1 MLNLNYN
8 INPSKGPGN
17 CRGEVKFNYSASI
30 VVAGG
35 GGGGT
40 GGDGNGV
47 GGGGGG
53 GMAVTQSISIIPNVT
68 YQINVGAG
76 GAVSANGQDSYLI
89 GFDDNDTIPI
99 SFLAGGGKTGAA
111 PVAGINN
118 GGDSGTGSLVRGGV
132 VTQYA
137 KFNGGTGSYSPSG
150 GFGPAIAGGGGA
162 SNQANGA
169 NGTTASTQARGGNG
183 ASGITAGG
191 GGGATAGGPTPPPDS
206 VNGVPGTASAGA
218 GVGGNGSGVNP
229 SRGASAGTDGTVII
243 SYAGQPKAFVTNAS
257 TTTVDG
263 VTTHTFASGSGTF
276 IYTYPY
282 PWPDVV
288 PYTVEVCP
296 DEHNEDV
303 RPEIYWD
310 YSYITNLNRFPAV
323 PPFVSSSYATM
334 SINAQ
339 NTNCINVVSTNNN
352 SFTTNAQT
360 TVIPCLTGSNWP
372 KSGSVTMSLSVAGIT
387 YDPLA
392 VNQFY
397 SASLSSSANVYN
409 SNPSITGSIISSSF
423 LASEFYRFYVNANVI
438 HNYGY
443 SIPRNGLIQQLDA
456 SNPASYPGSGSVWY
470 DVSGYN
476 HNMSASFGATFPSYS
491 NNQFSFNG
499 INNAVSTFITSSL
512 PAFSMVVWQELGAYT
527 LTSNTSSRSGGA
539 YSIATGSTGQFDSL
553 TYNESRVESWEIA
566 TEQNN
571 RDVLSSVS
579 ETSASL
585 SEYVMISMTNTGVTG
600 SGSQKLYRNT
610 DLVATGSLGDSYTTN
625 KNLVL
630 VGSRYYSF
638 PSVSPPLEGFYA
650 PEGFYTGSIVAALL
664 YNRVLSQ
671 SEIIDIWNA
680 GASGN

>member
-8 INPSKGPGN
+8 INPSSGPGN

-30 VVAGG
+30 SVAGG
-35 GGGGT
+35 GGGGGT
-40 GGDGNGV
+40 GNFGA
-47 GGGGGG
+47 GGGGGAA
-53 GMAVTQSISIIPNVT
+53 MAVSQSISIIPNVA

-76 GAVSANGQDSYLI
+76 GAADSKGQDSYLI

-99 SFLAGGGKTGAA
+99 AFYAGGGN
-111 PVAGINN
+111 P
-118 GGDSGTGSLVRGGV
+118 GGVQDGGNSGTGSIVRAGA
-132 VTQYA
+132 TTSYPA
-137 KFNGGTGSYSPSG
+137 FTGGTGELVINA
-150 GFGPAIAGGGGA
+150 FGPQKAGGGGA
-162 SNQANGA
+162 SNAAN
-169 NGTTASTQARGGNG
+169 GGNG
-183 ASGITAGG
+183 TVGGGNGGDGGNGFSAGG
-191 GGGATAGGPTPPPDS
+191 GGGFFGAGPTGAYGNGGSNGTGTGYGSGGGGTTTQSPGGLTAGS
-206 VNGVPGTASAGA
+206 NGV
-218 GVGGNGSGVNP
+218 
-229 SRGASAGTDGTVII
+229 VII
-243 SYAGQPKAFVTNAS
+243 SYTGQPKAFVTNAS

-360 TVIPCLTGSNWP
+360 TVIPSLTGSNWP
-372 KSGSVTMSLSVAGIT
+372 TSGSVTMSISVAGIT

-423 LASEFYRFYVNANVI
+423 VASEFYRFYVNANVI

-443 SIPRNGLIQQLDA
+443 SIPQNGLIQRLDA

-470 DVSGYN
+470 DTSGYN

-512 PAFSMVVWQELGAYT
+512 SAFSMVVWQELGAYT

-539 YSIATGSTGQFDSL
+539 YSLTTGSAGQFDSL
-553 TYNESRVESWEIA
+553 TYNENREEKWEIA

-600 SGSQKLYRNT
+600 SGSQKLYRNA

-638 PSVSPPLEGFYA
+638 PSVSPAVEGYYA
-650 PEGFYTGSIVAALL
+650 PEGFYTGSIVAALF
-664 YNRVLSQ
+664 YNRALSQ
-671 SEIIDIWNA
+671 EEITTIWNA

>member
-8 INPSKGPGN
+8 INPSSGPGN

-35 GGGGT
+35 GGGGNA
-40 GGDGNGV
+40 GNFGA
-47 GGGGGG
+47 GGGGGAA
-53 GMAVTQSISIIPNVT
+53 MAVSQSISIIPNVT

-76 GAVSANGQDSYLI
+76 GATGSKGQDSYLI

-99 SFLAGGGKTGAA
+99 SFYAGGGN
-111 PVAGINN
+111 P
-118 GGDSGTGSLVRGGV
+118 GGVQDGGNSGTGSIVRAGV
-132 VTQYA
+132 TTSYSA
-137 KFNGGTGSYSPSG
+137 FTGGTGELVINA
-150 GFGPAIAGGGGA
+150 FGPQKAGGGGA
-162 SNQANGA
+162 SNAAN
-169 NGTTASTQARGGNG
+169 GGNG
-183 ASGITAGG
+183 TVGGAQGGNGGNGFSAGG
-191 GGGATAGGPTPPPDS
+191 GGGFFGAGPTGAYGNGGSNGTGTGYGSGGGGATTQSPGGLTAGS
-206 VNGVPGTASAGA
+206 NGVAQ
-218 GVGGNGSGVNP
+218 
-229 SRGASAGTDGTVII
+229 I
-243 SYAGQPKAFVTNAS
+243 SYAGQPKAFVTNA
-257 TTTVDG
+257 TTVTADG

-282 PWPDVV
+282 PWTDVV

-310 YSYITNLNRFPAV
+310 YSYSTNLNRFPAV

-334 SINAQ
+334 SISAPNS
-339 NTNCINVVSTNNN
+339 NCINLTNTN
-352 SFTTNAQT
+352 SSNFTTSAQT
-360 TVIPCLTGSNWP
+360 TIIPSLTGSNWP
-372 KSGSVTMSLSVAGIT
+372 RTGSVTMSLSVAGIT

-397 SASLSSSANVYN
+397 SSSFSASSTVYN
-409 SNPSITGSIISSSF
+409 SNPNITGSIISSSF
-423 LASEFYRFYVNANVI
+423 IASEFYRFYVNANVV

-476 HNMSASFGATFPSYS
+476 HNMSASFGATFPSFS
-491 NNQFSFNG
+491 NNQFTFNG
-499 INNAVSTFITSSL
+499 TSNAVSTFITSSL
-512 PAFSMVVWQELGAYT
+512 SEFSMVVWQELGAYT
-527 LTSNTSSRSGGA
+527 LTSNTSSRSGGV
-539 YSIATGSTGQFDSL
+539 YSIATGSGGSGTQFDSL
-553 TYNESRVESWEIA
+553 TYNEGRTQSWEIA

-585 SEYVMISMTNTGVTG
+585 SEYVMISMTNTAVTG
-600 SGSQKLYRNT
+600 SGSQKLYRNS
-610 DLVATGSLGDSYTTN
+610 DLVATGSLGDSYTGN

-638 PSVSPPLEGFYA
+638 PSVSPVVEGFYA
-650 PEGFYTGSIVAALL
+650 PEGFYTGSIVSALF
-664 YNRVLSQ
+664 YNRVLSPA
-671 SEIIDIWNA
+671 EIRDIWNA
-680 GASGN
+680 GALGN

>member
-169 NGTTASTQARGGNG
+169 NGTTASTQARGGTG
-183 ASGITAGG
+183 ASGVTAGG

-206 VNGVPGTASAGA
+206 QNGLSGSASSNAGI
-218 GVGGNGSGVNP
+218 GGNGSGVNP
-229 SRGASAGTDGTVII
+229 SRGASAGSDGTVII
-243 SYAGQPKAFVTNAS
+243 SYVGQPKAFVTNAS

-282 PWPDVV
+282 PWEDVV

-339 NTNCINVVSTNNN
+339 NTNCINVVSTNNS

-360 TVIPCLTGSNWP
+360 TVIPSLTGSNWP
-372 KSGSVTMSLSVAGIT
+372 TSGSVTMSISVAGIT

-397 SASLSSSANVYN
+397 SSSFSASSTVYN
-409 SNPSITGSIISSSF
+409 SNLSITGSILTSSF
-423 LASEFYRFYVNANVI
+423 VASEFYRFYIDANVI
-438 HNYGY
+438 HNYGVA
-443 SIPRNGLIQQLDA
+443 IPSVGLIQRLDA

-470 DVSGYN
+470 DTSGYN
-476 HNMSASFGATFPSYS
+476 HNMSASFGATFPSFS
-491 NNQFSFNG
+491 NNQFTFNG
-499 INNAVSTFITSSL
+499 TSNAVSSFITSSL
-512 PAFSMVVWQELGAYT
+512 STYSMVVWARLGT
-527 LTSNTSSRSGGA
+527 LTAPTSSMSAGA
-539 YSIATGSTGQFDSL
+539 YSIASGSDAGQPSTGLQFDSL
-553 TYNESRVESWEIA
+553 TFDENRQDKWEIA
-566 TEQNN
+566 TEQNE

-579 ETSASL
+579 ETNIND
-585 SEYVMISMTNTGVTG
+585 YVMVSMTNAGVTG
-600 SGSQKLYRNT
+600 SGSQKLYRNS
-610 DLVATGSLGDSYTTN
+610 DLVATGSLGDSYSAG

-630 VGSRYYSF
+630 VGSRYYQPTGSF
-638 PSVSPPLEGFYA
+638 EGYA
-650 PEGFYTGSIVAALL
+650 PEGFFTGSIIAALL
-664 YNRVLSQ
+664 YNRVLSS
-671 SEIIDIWNA
+671 SEIKDIYDA
-680 GASGN
+680 GYQF